1 MRETQRSIID
11 RLAAERFGVMSLR
24 PAQRAIIDS
33 ILRAASDPTEGPRN
47 RLVVLPTGGGKSL
60 CFQLP
65 ALLLGGPTLV
75 VYPLLS
81 LMADQARRLEEARID
96 HIVLRGGMDSDDAE
110 AARTRLVRGFR
121 GVVIANPEILSVP
134 AWRRAVL
141 AAGIAH
147 IVLDEAHTLVSW
159 GREFR
164 PAFLDLGAAAGE
176 AGVRIRS
183 AFTATADPGT
193 EAGIAECFFSGQ
205 AYERIVAPPD
215 RPNIRY
221 EVLRCLSRP
230 AAIERLLQFESGAAI
245 AFRSSRI
252 GVETL
257 AASLSRRFPERD
269 VFFYHAGL
277 GREEKNAVESA
288 FRASP
293 GGVLVATCAY
303 GMGVDKGDV
312 RLVVHYDPPP
322 SVEAYLQE
330 SGRAGR
336 DGRNALAVLMLSG
349 ASFAGNRIQDASVLS
364 ALGADRSRVV
374 REYAFLEDRCR
385 RDFLLGAMGWSDAAA
400 VPRAD
405 CCDACA
411 GRGADEVREEDPV
424 IEWLSRNSRR
434 YGRYDL
440 GRVMASSD
448 WSEGS
453 MRPED
458 ADEGVLS
465 LEKSGKVR
473 IVKRGPWKG
482 RLVPARFRPSVLEG
496 GCFIGRALV
505 TGLHAFGGLAAR
517 FLLPPPPEAENPPS

>member
-1 MRETQRSIID
+1 MRETQGSIID
-11 RLAAERFGVMSLR
+11 RLASERFGAASLR
-24 PAQRAIIDS
+24 PGQRAVIDS
-33 ILRAASDPTEGPRN
+33 ILRAAVDSAEGPRN

-65 ALLLGGPTLV
+65 SLLLGGPTLV

-96 HIVLRGGMDSDDAE
+96 HIVLRGGMESADAD
-110 AARTRLVRGFR
+110 AARERLARGFR

-134 AWRRAVL
+134 EWRRAISV
-141 AAGIAH
+141 AGISH
-147 IVLDEAHTLVSW
+147 LVLDEAHTLVSW

-164 PAFLDLGAAAGE
+164 PAFLDLGAAADE

-183 AFTATADPGT
+183 AFTATADPAT
-193 EAGIAECFFSGQ
+193 EAGIAESFFSGQ

-221 EVLRCLSRP
+221 EVMRCISRP
-230 AAIERLLQFESGAAI
+230 AAIERLLQYESGAAI
-245 AFRSSRI
+245 AFRSSRL

-257 AASLSRRFPERD
+257 AASLSRRFTDRD

-277 GREEKNAVESA
+277 GREEKNAVEAA

-293 GGVLVATCAY
+293 SGILVATCAY

-336 DGRNALAVLMLSG
+336 DGQRALAVLMLSG
-349 ASFAGNRIQDASVLS
+349 ASFAEGRFRDGSALSVLCEE
-364 ALGADRSRVV
+364 RSRAI
-374 REYAFLEDRCR
+374 REYAFLEDGCR
-385 RDFLLGAMGWSDAAA
+385 RDFLLGAMGWAESAQVRRAA
-400 VPRAD
+400 
-405 CCDACA
+405 CCDACD
-411 GRGADEVREEDPV
+411 GRRSDEVREEYPV
-424 IEWLSRNSRR
+424 MEWLSRNSRR

-465 LEKSGKVR
+465 LEKSGKAR
-473 IVKRGPWKG
+473 LVKRGPWRG
-482 RLVPARFRPSVLEG
+482 RLVPARSRPSVLEG
-496 GCFIGRALV
+496 RGFAGRALV
-505 TGLHAFGGLAAR
+505 AGLHAFGGLAAR
-517 FLLPPPPEAENPPS
+517 FLLPPPSEAEDSPS